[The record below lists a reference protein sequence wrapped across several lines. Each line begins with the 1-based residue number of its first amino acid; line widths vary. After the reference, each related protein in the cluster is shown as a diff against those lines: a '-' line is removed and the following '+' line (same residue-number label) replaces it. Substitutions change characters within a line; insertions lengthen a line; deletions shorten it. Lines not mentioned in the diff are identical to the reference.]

1 MKLSIIIPV
10 YNAEQY
16 LENTINC
23 ILSQTF
29 SDFELILID
38 DGSRDKSGLI
48 SNQWAAKD
56 SRIVVIHQKNT
67 GIGGARNSGLLY
79 ASGEYVGFVDNDDII
94 HQQMY
99 EVMVGISER
108 ENADIVM
115 SFEKKVPENYIAE
128 NECLDVNSVQITKC
142 DCGSIYQN
150 MFSNSDVDGPYMAV
164 WNKVYRR
171 SILEGVRFPVFG
183 AEDVAFNSRAFLHCN
198 LFLRIDNQINLYYWV
213 QRKSSEWHN
222 RFSDYQVK
230 TLSTYLMISDELSN
244 NCSQYAHYAIE
255 KTFRKILSSRYTYKK
270 TIFRAEL
277 EETVRENR
285 KAFFSYFL
293 KNRSISL
300 LRKFA
305 YLVCFYCPVF
315 YSAFRIKQERKFE
328 KHPSPKKPQ
337 KDMSLKKSNK
347 HQDIKHQ

>member
-183 AEDVAFNSRAFLHCN
+183 AEDVAFNSRAFLHCTPAG
-198 LFLRIDNQINLYYWV
+198 LGCR
-213 QRKSSEWHN
+213 
-222 RFSDYQVK
+222 
-230 TLSTYLMISDELSN
+230 
-244 NCSQYAHYAIE
+244 
-255 KTFRKILSSRYTYKK
+255 RY
-270 TIFRAEL
+270 
-277 EETVRENR
+277 N
-285 KAFFSYFL
+285 
-293 KNRSISL
+293 
-300 LRKFA
+300 
-305 YLVCFYCPVF
+305 PD
-315 YSAFRIKQERKFE
+315 
-328 KHPSPKKPQ
+328 PSPEKPGQ
-337 KDMSLKKSNK
+337 KRPSGAFAVPETTSP
-347 HQDIKHQ
+347 